1 MIEIEK
7 LSKKYFRTRALNE
20 ISLQVEE
27 GRVVGV
33 LGENGSGK
41 STLFKIL
48 AGVARPSSGKAYV
61 MGQKVGVETRRVTS
75 YLPEINPFY
84 DWMTVTE
91 QLVFLS
97 QFYPGWDDGKTSELL
112 RLMELDPG
120 AKIGELSRGQQAR
133 LKVVAAFS
141 WPSRLVLMD
150 EPLGGIDPPS
160 RRRIVSALFDEY
172 RVGEQTVLISTHLIN
187 EIEEV
192 IEDVIFLRDG
202 EVTLQGNADALRQET
217 GKSLLDIFE
226 EVAT

>member
-48 AGVARPSSGKAYV
+48 AGVARPSFGEVYI

-84 DWMTVTE
+84 EWMTVAE

-97 QFYPGWDDGKTSELL
+97 QFYPEWDDGKTSELL

>member
-1 MIEIEK
+1 MIEVEK
-7 LSKKYFRTRALNE
+7 LSKKYFRTRALDE

-48 AGVARPSSGKAYV
+48 AGVTRPSSGEARV
-61 MGQKVGVETRRVTS
+61 MGCKVGVETRRVTS

-84 DWMTVTE
+84 EWMTVAE
-91 QLVFLS
+91 QLEFLS
-97 QFYPGWDDGKTSELL
+97 QFYPEWDGGKAAELL
-112 RLMELDPG
+112 RFMEVDPD
-120 AKIGELSRGQQAR
+120 ARIGELSRGQQAR
-133 LKVVAAFS
+133 LKVVSAFS

-160 RRRIVSALFDEY
+160 RRRIVSTLFDEY
-172 RVGEQTVLISTHLIN
+172 RVGEQTVLISTHLVN
-187 EIEEV
+187 EVEEV
-192 IEDVIFLRDG
+192 IEDVIFLRHG
-202 EVTLQGNADALRQET
+202 ELTLHGNADALRQEM